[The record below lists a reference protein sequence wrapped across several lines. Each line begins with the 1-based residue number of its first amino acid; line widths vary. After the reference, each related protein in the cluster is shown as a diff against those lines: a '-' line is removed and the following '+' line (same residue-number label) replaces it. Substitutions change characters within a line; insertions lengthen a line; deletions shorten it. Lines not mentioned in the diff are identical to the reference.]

1 MTAEQHWFNVFF
13 NEKQF
18 KPLKQ
23 TRDGLYKR
31 SLIVGIYVHWKYQV
45 EGAGWWGRWST
56 YRKFAKNSEARLSV
70 CSFAGPRVST
80 DVSEQV
86 KKETAKRLLS
96 RH

>member
-1 MTAEQHWFNVFF
+1 MFFFF

-45 EGAGWWGRWST
+45 EGAG
-56 YRKFAKNSEARLSV
+56 
-70 CSFAGPRVST
+70 
-80 DVSEQV
+80 
-86 KKETAKRLLS
+86 
-96 RH
+96 